1 MLVNLPDSY
10 FNNNKDL
17 QNVKKN
23 NLLITIKGEMVNL
36 EEVILINYK
45 RGDRFVI

>member
-1 MLVNLPDSY
+1 MLVNLPDIY
-10 FNNNKDL
+10 FNNIKDL

-36 EEVILINYK
+36 EEVISINYK